1 MTVDSENDVA
11 RLMATGRA
19 VRRAFDA
26 MQRAAKPGV
35 STAELDAIGAQV
47 LETAGARSAPQHFYE
62 FPGVT
67 CISLNEEAAHG
78 IPGSRLLRLGDMIN
92 IDVSAILDGYV
103 ADMGESFVVGPARPE
118 QAKIIQ
124 SVRASVRAALARVR
138 AGRSLNVIG
147 KAVQKVADHAGFK
160 IVENLGSHGVGRS
173 IHEQPSYVPLD
184 NPNERRRLERGMV
197 MTIEPFFTTGPA
209 WVEEQADGW
218 TLCVP
223 KGEMVAQYEQTLI
236 VTDRAPVLVTA

>member
-147 KAVQKVADHAGFK
+147 KAVQKVADRAGFN

-184 NPNERRRLERGMV
+184 NPNEGRRLENGMV